1 MSRRGGG
8 RGQGVAEGVLS
19 STCII
24 KSRRC
29 LPFCRLSTW
38 RCSIRNNRRSDCPP
52 FSPRLPPH
60 SNYHWLI
67 AQIKQKTDNL
77 VVQEFH
83 CRFELCRDSNQ
94 HVNDFIFFP
103 SLMTFRG
110 LRIKCSVNDSII
122 SSLGLRPSTAYR
134 IKLLPRRLMSFLMFW
149 LSRFRAKFPKRKS
162 NLELKNTS
170 YVHYLR

>member
-1 MSRRGGG
+1 MRDSEQKGGG
-8 RGQGVAEGVLS
+8 HGQGVAEGVLS

-38 RCSIRNNRRSDCPP
+38 RCSIRNSRRSDGPSP
-52 FSPRLPPH
+52 TFSPRVPPH

-67 AQIKQKTDNL
+67 AQIKQKIDNL

-94 HVNDFIFFP
+94 HVNEFIFFP
-103 SLMTFRG
+103 SLMTIRG

-122 SSLGLRPSTAYR
+122 SSTGLRPSTAYR
-134 IKLLPRRLMSFLMFW
+134 IKLLPRRLMRFLMFW

-162 NLELKNTS
+162 NLELKKK
-170 YVHYLR
+170 